1 MSSIL
6 LDVFTYLG
14 SAIGGAFAFGISH
27 CLITPLEILKCRQ
40 QVDPNFKPN
49 IFEGIYNL
57 IKSKQATLGLKL
69 GLFGYTM
76 KGFVKITL
84 YDTFKKVSQKN
95 IP

>member
-40 QVDPNFKPN
+40 QVDPSFKPN
-49 IFEGIYNL
+49 IC
-57 IKSKQATLGLKL
+57 
-69 GLFGYTM
+69 
-76 KGFVKITL
+76 
-84 YDTFKKVSQKN
+84 
-95 IP
+95 